1 MVFGIV
7 DLLIAVLLIAA
18 LVTGLSV
25 GFFSALGALCGLV
38 AGGLA
43 APWVLP
49 WVARAL
55 PDSEWHG
62 LIVIATAVVLLLL
75 CAAIGSSIG
84 ALVRRGADRLRLR
97 VVERILGGLTTVVAA
112 TLAITMTGAAVA
124 SAGIPMVSSAV
135 ASSVV
140 LRTIDRYTPAPL
152 AEAAA
157 RLHALVLGDS
167 VLPTIE
173 GLLDPQD
180 LDSAPD
186 AGDIDIDIASPELRA
201 AAASVARISGV
212 AHQCSTIPTGSGF
225 VIAED
230 RILTNAH
237 VVAGVDA
244 PVVELPGEP
253 ARDGRVVYFDP
264 VDDIAVIAADVDA
277 RPLTLAA
284 DLAAGDGGAVLGYP
298 FGGPFR
304 TIAAGVISTV
314 TAPIDDIYGQSA
326 ADRGVYVLSSDV
338 DPGNSGGP
346 LLTVDGGVAGMVF
359 AKDAAKDD
367 IGYAMTNDELR
378 PAIDALGA
386 AQESVPTGAC
396 IG

>member
-1 MVFGIV
+1 MPNLV

-18 LVTGLSV
+18 LATGLSV
-25 GFFSALGALCGLV
+25 GLFSVLGALCGLV
-38 AGGLA
+38 AGALA

-55 PDSEWHG
+55 PESEWHG
-62 LIVIATAVVLLLL
+62 LIVIGSAVVLLLL
-75 CAAIGSSIG
+75 GVSIGSAIG

-97 VVERILGGLTTVVAA
+97 IVERMLGGLTALVAG
-112 TLAITMTGAAVA
+112 TLAIAMTGAAVA
-124 SAGIPMVSSAV
+124 SAGVPVVSSAV

-180 LDSAPD
+180 LDAAPD
-186 AGDIDIDIASPELRA
+186 AGAIDIATPEVRA

-264 VDDIAVIAADVDA
+264 VDDIAVVAADVDA
-277 RPLTLAA
+277 RPLALADA
-284 DLAAGDGGAVLGYP
+284 LAAGDGGAVLGYP
-298 FGGPFR
+298 YGGPFR
-304 TIAAGVISTV
+304 TVPAGVVSTV
-314 TAPIDDIYGQSA
+314 TAPVDDIYGQTA
-326 ADRGVYVLSSDV
+326 ADRGVYVLRSDIN
-338 DPGNSGGP
+338 PGNSGGP
-346 LLTVDGGVAGMVF
+346 LLTQDGGVVGMVF
-359 AKDAAKDD
+359 AKDQVKEDV
-367 IGYAMTNDELR
+367 GYAMTNDELL
-378 PAIDALGA
+378 PVISGLDA
-386 AQESVPTGAC
+386 AQERVATGAC